1 MVKMDK
7 VMKTKIYIWAILSVC
22 LAIVSCKKTEL
33 NISDD
38 STVSTVKLV
47 PISFT
52 ASQSTD
58 GVDEDTKVAL
68 SGLSFLW
75 EENDE
80 IAIFDDI
87 NPATHHIFTATTDGA
102 TTSFNGLVSEGAT
115 KFFAVYPAS
124 AADNCDMTGWV
135 DGDYTYWGK
144 MNVTIPSE
152 QKALP
157 GTFDPNAAVLVA
169 ATDTDSKNLGFRIPF
184 TLAKFTV
191 DYDDI
196 CSITFSSGKNMT
208 GSLNIN
214 MRNNGNIGTGDGTG
228 EKLKTLKITPADGNP
243 FVKGATYYAVMRYR
257 TGSNA
262 YTDFT
267 ATLGNSS
274 YGYAEK
280 TATASVA
287 MERAK
292 THSLG
297 NFSGLTFTVDRYRAY
312 QDGADVVLAGKT
324 YNKATDGD
332 AVLLDPSQNIS
343 DSKMTAKVHFLKSG
357 ENYTASGLAISK
369 EIVIATTDPSIRS
382 KITPYSSGSTW
393 KLNSGSLLLDG
404 IIIDMSPL
412 TSSGTTVTFFTNSG
426 ATADFES
433 LVLSN
438 CAMGAV
444 ENEKPMYLFS
454 VNSGKAGYAITNIKI
469 IDCLIRTDGNLQALI
484 NPTSNSTAAQN
495 FKSLEFTNNVLYSS
509 TGSNV
514 RVQIFTFG
522 GTKSSSTTSDWVMN
536 LKINNNLFYN
546 VATSS
551 GWFKSF
557 NIGSV
562 EVKNNVLFAVD
573 GTDAG
578 GNAKILAL
586 SDSGGTSNYSAN
598 TVCSDNYYFGT
609 LDNNKNW
616 TIADGTYK
624 VGNLVNPSP
633 ATVNPIDA
641 STDVATGKFVLTS
654 SYSAFGPQPMP
665 IPM

>member
-38 STVSTVKLV
+38 STASTVKLV

-68 SGLSFLW
+68 SGLSFIW

-169 ATDTDSKNLGFRIPF
+169 ATDSDSKNLGFRIPF

-228 EKLKTLKITPADGNP
+228 EKLKTLKIIPADGNP

-332 AVLLDPSQNIS
+332 AVLLDQEQTIQ
-343 DSKMTAKVHFLKSG
+343 DSRLTAKIHFVKAG
-357 ENYTASGLAISK
+357 ENYTSSSLTITRD
-369 EIVIATTDPSIRS
+369 IVIASTDPGNRAA
-382 KITPYSSGSTW
+382 ITRTSAT
-393 KLNSGSLLLDG
+393 KLRIGSLSVDG
-404 IIIDMSPL
+404 ILYNLSSSYTGTNLFNNGGTTSHFDRLAFSKCAIIANNTKTKYIYATYTNSSAPTDNRTEYAVKEIEFDNCLIS
-412 TSSGTTVTFFTNSG
+412 TSGTLTQLVVPQSSHSAANQFEKFTFN
-426 ATADFES
+426 
-433 LVLSN
+433 
-438 CAMGAV
+438 
-444 ENEKPMYLFS
+444 
-454 VNSGKAGYAITNIKI
+454 
-469 IDCLIRTDGNLQALI
+469 
-484 NPTSNSTAAQN
+484 
-495 FKSLEFTNNVLYSS
+495 NNVIYSS
-509 TGSNV
+509 TGGNV
-514 RVQIFTFG
+514 KLQLFAFT
-522 GTKSSSTTSDWVMN
+522 GTSPSTGWNNSAEI
-536 LKINNNLFYN
+536 KNNLFYN
-546 VATSS
+546 VANN
-551 GWFKSF
+551 GALYRNYNMASF
-557 NIGSV
+557 HFDNNI
-562 EVKNNVLFAVD
+562 LFAVD
-573 GTDAG
+573 GADAG
-578 GNAKILAL
+578 GDAKVFHLGVAN
-586 SDSGGTSNYSAN
+586 SDSYLGDHSSNSNFAYGALAN
-598 TVCSDNYYFGT
+598 S
-609 LDNNKNW
+609 KIW
-616 TIADGTYK
+616 KIADNKFVT
-624 VGNLVNPSP
+624 NTSLVNPTLIES
-633 ATVNPIDA
+633 NPIDA

-654 SYSAFGPQPMP
+654 TYSAYGPQPMP